1 MFRQIVQHALQE
13 ADVSNPVLVHVSCV
27 TVIIIKPILIKNS
40 INFEI
45 LVQKEIEACLWEQ
58 SCTFW
63 NYLIC

>member
-1 MFRQIVQHALQE
+1 MFRQIVQHVLQE
-13 ADVSNPVLVHVSCV
+13 ADVSNPVLAHASCV